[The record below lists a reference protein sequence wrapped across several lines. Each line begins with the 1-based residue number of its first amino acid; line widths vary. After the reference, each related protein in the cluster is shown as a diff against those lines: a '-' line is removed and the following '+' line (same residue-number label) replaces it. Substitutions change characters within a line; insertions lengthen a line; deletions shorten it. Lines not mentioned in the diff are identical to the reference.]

1 MGLLSL
7 IIWLPLLGSALLALL
22 PASVERYAKPVAVA
36 IAAVTLAV
44 SLSLLGQFQSG
55 TYDFQLKENIAWAP
69 AAGIHYALGL
79 DGISLWLVIL
89 TSALSLVAM
98 AASWYVDT
106 RVKAMFSLLLLL
118 EAAML
123 GAFLSLD
130 LILFFTFFELTLIPM
145 WLMIM
150 GWGNA
155 GRQQAAN
162 KFITYTFVGS
172 IFMLVGIVALALRY
186 RAVAGSLSFSIVDI
200 QDTVANGQLWTGAI
214 VAEGAIF
221 WTFALAFLIKSPAFP
236 FHTWMADTYAASP
249 TAGPIL
255 SSVMVKMGTY
265 GFLRF
270 ALPLFPDAVKSNAPI
285 LMTLATIGIVYGAV
299 VAAVQPDMRRL
310 LAFSSLSH
318 MGFVLLGIFSLTDA
332 GLVGGSF
339 QQISHGVTAGG
350 LFLLVGWL
358 IQRRQ
363 TGELSEYGGLKLQMP
378 HLATLFFLL
387 LLGSVGLPSTNGFV
401 GEFLSLLGAFQAG
414 YWGMNGLSVGFAV
427 VAGFGVVLAAVYL
440 LILFQKIFYGKVEN
454 PENRRLLD
462 LKPWEIAVASVLV
475 VITFGSGLAPGV
487 IIRSMEPSLQ
497 GAKLMATNPAGNRP
511 SWKSGSPSVV
521 DKISEPM
528 AALLP
533 VSNPT
538 GGNQ

>member
-1 MGLLSL
+1 MGLLSA
-7 IIWLPLLGSALLALL
+7 IVWLPLIGAAVLALL
-22 PASVERYAKPVAVA
+22 PSSAEKYAKTAATAVAVL
-36 IAAVTLAV
+36 TFL
-44 SLSLLGQFQSG
+44 LSLALLSQFKIGS
-55 TYDFQLKENIAWAP
+55 YDFQLKETIGWAP
-69 AAGIHYALGL
+69 AAGIQYSLGV
-79 DGISLWLVIL
+79 DGISLWLVVL
-89 TSALSLVAM
+89 TSALSLVAL
-98 AASWYVDT
+98 AASWYTDV
-106 RVKAMFSLLLLL
+106 RVKAMFSLLLVL
-118 EAAML
+118 EGAML

-130 LILFFTFFELTLIPM
+130 LILFFTFFELTLVPM
-145 WLMIM
+145 WLMIT
-150 GWGNA
+150 GWGGK
-155 GRQQAAN
+155 GRKQAAN

-186 RAVAGSLSFSIVDI
+186 QEVTGTLSFSIIDI
-200 QDTVANGQLWTGAI
+200 QDSVASGQLWTGA
-214 VAEGAIF
+214 VFAEGAIF
-221 WTFALAFLIKSPAFP
+221 WAFALAFLIKSPAFP

-270 ALPLFPDAVKSNAPI
+270 ALPLFPEAIRANAPI
-285 LMTLATIGIVYGAV
+285 LTAMATVGIVYGAI

-350 LFLLVGWL
+350 LFLLIGCL

-363 TGELSEYGGLKLQMP
+363 TAQMSDYGGLKSQMP

-387 LLGSVGLPSTNGFV
+387 LLGSVGLPATNGFI

-414 YWGMNGLSVGFAV
+414 YWGLNGISIAFAV
-427 VAGFGVVLAAVYL
+427 VAAFGVVLAAVYM
-440 LILFQKIFYGKVEN
+440 LILFQRVFYGSVEHA
-454 PENRRLLD
+454 ENRRLKD
-462 LKPWEIAVASVLV
+462 LKPWEIAVAAVLV
-475 VITFGSGLAPGV
+475 LITFGSGLIPAP

-497 GAKLMATNPAGNRP
+497 GAKLMATNPVGSRP
-511 SWKSGSPSVV
+511 SWKSGPPSVV
-521 DKISEPM
+521 QKDPDQVS
-528 AALLP
+528 ALIRADGMG
-533 VSNPT
+533 
-538 GGNQ
+538 GGNP